1 MLASLILAAATASA
15 PFPAAGTYR
24 YSATL
29 NGQPAGHWTLNVKAG
44 SDGTEIDEDSVAIF
58 MGVQMTA
65 KAALVLGPDFSPV
78 KYEGHYSAAGLN
90 PIVSVAA
97 TPNGVTVTSSQAPPA
112 KNLALVPN
120 TRHLVIIDPGLAA
133 GLFALP
139 AQLAA
144 WREDSVTWVTPIS
157 AEAASLATQSNA
169 PSAPPGGVPPNDVA
183 ISMVGTS
190 SSGRI
195 PVTIWYDPS
204 TMVPDQ
210 IVVPSQNAI
219 LTRERS

>member
-1 MLASLILAAATASA
+1 MLASLMLAAATATAS
-15 PFPAAGTYR
+15 FPAAGTYR

-58 MGVQMTA
+58 MGVQMSA

-78 KYEGHYSAAGLN
+78 KYNGNYRAAGLN

-97 TPNGVTVTSSQAPPA
+97 TSNGATVSSSQAPPA
-112 KNLALVPN
+112 KNLGLVPN

-133 GLFALP
+133 GLFVLP

-157 AEAASLATQSNA
+157 AEAASLATQDA
-169 PSAPPGGVPPNDVA
+169 PSSPPDGVPPNDVA
-183 ISMVGTS
+183 ISMVGAS
-190 SSGRI
+190 STGRI

-210 IVVPSQNAI
+210 IVAPSQNAV